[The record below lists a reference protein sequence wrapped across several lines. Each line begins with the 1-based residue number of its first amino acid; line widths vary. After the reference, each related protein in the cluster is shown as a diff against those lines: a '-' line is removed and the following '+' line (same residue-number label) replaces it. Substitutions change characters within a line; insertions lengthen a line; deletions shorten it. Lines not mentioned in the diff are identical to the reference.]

1 MRKFLLMIVVALLTA
16 CSGSSGDEGAQNQVA
31 ECSNTGQKQF
41 VLDVMRDWYLWNDL
55 LPADVDID
63 TFATP
68 EELLAF
74 LITVQPLDDFS
85 FITTALQ
92 DQQFFGEGKF
102 EGFGFGSR
110 FVAADDL
117 RLTRVFVDS
126 PANRAGL
133 ARGQQILML
142 DDGINGDRTIAEIEA
157 AEGLGAIFDTSPL
170 AFTMREPDGN
180 EFTVSIT
187 QDIVTIDPVPQL
199 PRIIPVAGTT
209 GVGYLELAQ
218 FISTADAKLDDA
230 FGLFNA
236 ADVTDLIIDMRF
248 NGGGLVNTAELL
260 GDYLGGFFARNLP
273 FSKTLFN
280 ADRAVNNNTQRD
292 FTNIDLRSLALSRL
306 IIIASRGTASASE
319 LVINSMEPYVDVTIV
334 GDRTFGKPVGQ
345 IGILFCEKVI
355 RPTAFQ
361 TVNANDFGDYFGGL
375 PADCIVA
382 DDLEIAVGM
391 DNDPNVEAALTYV
404 ETGSYPVACVP
415 GVLSKPAV
423 SAFAAKV
430 DRRGP
435 PQREYADAY

>member
-1 MRKFLLMIVVALLTA
+1 MRKFLLMIVVGLLTA
-16 CSGSSGDEGAQNQVA
+16 CSGSSGDEGAQNQIA

-55 LPADVDID
+55 LPTNVDIS
-63 TFATP
+63 AYASP

-74 LITVQPLDDFS
+74 LITVQPLDNFS
-85 FITTALQ
+85 FINTLEA
-92 DQQFFGEGKF
+92 DVQFFGEGKF

-157 AEGLGAIFDTSPL
+157 AEGLGAIFDISPL
-170 AFTMREPDGN
+170 TFTMREPNGN

-187 QDIVTIDPVPQL
+187 QDIVTIDPVPQP
-199 PRIIPVAGTT
+199 PRIIPVAGTP
-209 GVGYLELAQ
+209 GVGYIEFAQ
-218 FISTADAKLDDA
+218 FISTADPKLDDA
-230 FGLFNA
+230 FGLFSERRI
-236 ADVTDLIIDMRF
+236 TDLIIDMRF
-248 NGGGLVNTAELL
+248 NGGGLVSTAELL
-260 GDYLGGFFARNLP
+260 GDYLGGAVVPNFV
-273 FSKTLFN
+273 FSKTRFN
-280 ADRAVNNNTQRD
+280 TDRAAANDTQE
-292 FTNIDLRSLALSRL
+292 FFELRANSLGLSRL

-319 LVINSMEPYVDVTIV
+319 LVTNSMEPHVDVTIV

-345 IGILFCEKVI
+345 IGVEFCEKVL

-361 TVNANDFGDYFGGL
+361 TLNADDFGDYFGGL

-382 DDLEIAVGM
+382 DDLDIPVGM

-415 GVLSKPAV
+415 GVLSKSAV
-423 SAFAAKV
+423 REFASKV